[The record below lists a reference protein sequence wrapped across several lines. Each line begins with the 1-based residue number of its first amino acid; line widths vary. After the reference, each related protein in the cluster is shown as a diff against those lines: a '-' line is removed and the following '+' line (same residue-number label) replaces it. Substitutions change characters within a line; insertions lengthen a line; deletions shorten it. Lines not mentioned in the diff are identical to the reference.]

1 MQQTRKTWC
10 LEVIMSTIPVHWMH
24 WDFRDAWPVLSIP
37 AKFYLLFLLAST
49 FYAGYLLI
57 RTKLE
62 LRVLLEHGAAIT
74 SLAQRRILNL
84 GGRLANL
91 RQFSTMLRILF
102 GVFFAFESF
111 NTIRA
116 IQFSVLSL
124 SPARFDIF
132 GPLIEFAFV
141 AQAILAVLHGLQW
154 IASSRV
160 PSFLAH
166 PALDEP
172 TFGRYVS

>member
-1 MQQTRKTWC
+1 
-10 LEVIMSTIPVHWMH
+10 MH
-24 WDFRDAWPVLSIP
+24 WDFREAWPLLSIP

-57 RTKLE
+57 RTELE
-62 LRVLLEHGAAIT
+62 LRVLLKHGAAIT
-74 SLAQRRILNL
+74 QRRIFEL

-91 RQFSTMLRILF
+91 RQYSTMLRILF
-102 GVFFAFESF
+102 GVFFAIESF

-141 AQAILAVLHGLQW
+141 AQAILAVLRGLQW

-160 PSFLAH
+160 RSLLAH
-166 PALDEP
+166 PGLDEP
-172 TFGRYVS
+172 AFGRRVS

>member
-1 MQQTRKTWC
+1 MR
-10 LEVIMSTIPVHWMH
+10 
-24 WDFRDAWPVLSIP
+24 WDFREAWPLLSIP

-57 RTKLE
+57 RTELE
-62 LRVLLEHGAAIT
+62 LRVLLKHGAAIT
-74 SLAQRRILNL
+74 SLVQRRIFEL

-102 GVFFAFESF
+102 GVFFANESF

-154 IASSRV
+154 IASSRLQ
-160 PSFLAH
+160 SCLAH
-166 PALDEP
+166 PGLDEP
-172 TFGRYVS
+172 AFGRCVS